1 MKYTLLTFLLVC
13 ITLTCFSQSF
23 EEKFQRAKIYYSDS
37 QQLSQ
42 LESLGVAVDHGK
54 HKKGYFII
62 SNLKPLSRA
71 IVSSVVEK
79 SEIIKY
85 PFLCFP

>member
-1 MKYTLLTFLLVC
+1 MKYTLFTLLLACV
-13 ITLTCFSQSF
+13 TLSSFSQST

-54 HKKGYFII
+54 HKKGYLLFQTFLPQ
-62 SNLKPLSRA
+62 SLLLLVTMVLSLT
-71 IVSSVVEK
+71 S
-79 SEIIKY
+79 
-85 PFLCFP
+85 L